1 MAYHKVGNY
10 RFQWTDLHLS
20 PEKLNPLRHQCDQL
34 GSYAVNKLQ
43 QISREKKG
51 DAATSEKSLCH
62 GPFDVYATLRD
73 HHSEDEKLN
82 ELWEELHTVPE
93 WVDWE
98 QLKRGQRFFYRYAAA
113 NLMGFALQGF
123 IGQNSTTP
131 SAVEVLAR
139 TGSFSTRVLLRRLL
153 ETTQFILEA
162 TESVEAIQPGG
173 HGHTTAIRVR
183 LLHSAVRERILKL
196 TEKQPGYFDVENLG
210 IPVNMLDSIHSTAAF
225 CCGHMWFQLPQMGVY
240 PSQQEAAD
248 YIALWRYLGYLQG
261 VPHEYFS
268 SVAQAKATMES
279 MVLHELRLTPTSLIV
294 GHNFVE
300 CVKDLPPVMISAG
313 FIEAGSRMLNG
324 HEVCDGLGFGRP
336 GPLAYACWRGHC
348 WFVGALA
355 MAQQWIPA
363 VDEAMVAYWRK
374 TLNYGVF
381 KSKGGLQGGSKM
393 EFKYVPQLGKTT
405 KREDNGMA
413 ALGSFVTSPLDRP
426 LETFYFVVF
435 VVGCLLICGSSF
447 RVYWGAKKIMAE
459 YVW

>member
-1 MAYHKVGNY
+1 MACHKVGNY
-10 RFQWTDLHLS
+10 RFQWTDLHLF
-20 PEKLNPLRHQCDQL
+20 PETLKPLRQHDQL

-43 QISREKKG
+43 QISRDQKG
-51 DAATSEKSLCH
+51 AAAAGEQSLCH

-73 HHSEDEKLN
+73 HHAEDKKLN

-98 QLKRGQRFFYRYAAA
+98 QLKRGQRFFFRYAAA
-113 NLMGFALQGF
+113 NLVGFALQGF
-123 IGQNSTTP
+123 IGQNSSTP

-162 TESVEAIQPGG
+162 THSVESIQPGG
-173 HGHTTAIRVR
+173 PGHTTAIRVR
-183 LLHSAVRERILKL
+183 LLHSA
-196 TEKQPGYFDVENLG
+196 PSYFDVENLG
-210 IPVNMLDSIHSTAAF
+210 IPVNLLDSIHSTAAF

-240 PSQQEAAD
+240 PTLQEAAD

-261 VPHEYFS
+261 VPDGYFS
-268 SVAQAKATMES
+268 SVAQAKVTMES
-279 MVLHELRLTPTSLIV
+279 MVLHELKLTPTSLIV

-324 HEVCDGLGFGRP
+324 HKVCDGLGFGRP

-355 MAQQWIPA
+355 LAQQWIPA
-363 VDEAMVAYWRK
+363 IDEAMVAYWRK

-405 KREDNGMA
+405 KREDNGRV
-413 ALGSFVTSPLDRP
+413 ALGSFMAAP
-426 LETFYFVVF
+426 LEHPLEAFYFAVF
-435 VVGCLLICGSSF
+435 LVGCVLICGSLF
-447 RVYWGAKKIMAE
+447 GFYWGVRKMVNIGC
-459 YVW
+459 

>member
-10 RFQWTDLHLS
+10 SFQWTDLHLS
-20 PEKLNPLRHQCDQL
+20 PEKLNPLRHQHDQL

-43 QISREKKG
+43 QISREQKG
-51 DAATSEKSLCH
+51 DATAEKSLCH

-73 HHSEDEKLN
+73 HYAEDEKLN
-82 ELWEELHTVPE
+82 QLWEELYTVPE

-113 NLMGFALQGF
+113 NLVGFALQGF
-123 IGQNSTTP
+123 IGQNSSTP

-139 TGSFSTRVLLRRLL
+139 TGSFSTRTLLRRLL

-196 TEKQPGYFDVENLG
+196 TEKQPAYFDVKNLG
-210 IPVNMLDSIHSTAAF
+210 IPVNMLDSVHSTAAF
-225 CCGHMWFQLPQMGVY
+225 CCGHLWFQLPQMGVY
-240 PSQQEAAD
+240 PTQQEAAD
-248 YIALWRYLGYLQG
+248 YVALWRYLGYLQG
-261 VPHEYFS
+261 VPDEYFS
-268 SVAQAKATMES
+268 SVARAKATMES
-279 MVLHELRLTPTSLIV
+279 MVLHELKLTPTSLIV

-348 WFVGALA
+348 WFVAALA
-355 MAQQWIPA
+355 LTQQWIPA

-381 KSKGGLQGGSKM
+381 NSKGGLQGGSKM

-405 KREDNGMA
+405 KREDNGRVV
-413 ALGSFVTSPLDRP
+413 LGSFVTSPLDRP
-426 LETFYFVVF
+426 LEAFYFVVF
-435 VVGCLLICGSSF
+435 VVGCLLICGSLF
-447 RVYWGAKKIMAE
+447 GVYWGARKMMAE
-459 YVW
+459 FVW